1 VQQAAA
7 QINYKKLKSLP
18 FFGNETYICMN
29 VDFKSNKL
37 RKILTNAR
45 EIQKE
50 YGTMA
55 KKVAQRME
63 QLDSSPNLAVLIS
76 IPAANCHSLTGDRK
90 GEWAV
95 DISGNYRLIFEI
107 NQDPV
112 PMKNDGSVDSILVTD
127 IRILETTDYH

>member
-1 VQQAAA
+1 M
-7 QINYKKLKSLP
+7 
-18 FFGNETYICMN
+18 YICMN
-29 VDFKSNKL
+29 IEFKSNKL

-55 KKVAQRME
+55 KKVSQRME
-63 QLDSSPNLAVLIS
+63 QLTASPNLAVLIS
-76 IPAANCHSLTGDRK
+76 IPSANCHSLKADRN

-107 NQDPV
+107 NQNPIPKKD
-112 PMKNDGSVDSILVTD
+112 NDVIDTILVTD

>member
-1 VQQAAA
+1 
-7 QINYKKLKSLP
+7 
-18 FFGNETYICMN
+18 MN
-29 VDFKSNKL
+29 LDFKSNKL

-55 KKVAQRME
+55 KKVSQRME
-63 QLDSSPNLAVLIS
+63 QLYAAPNLAVLIS
-76 IPAANCHSLTGDRK
+76 YPSANCHSLTGNRK

-107 NQDPV
+107 NQEPV
-112 PMKNDGSVDSILVTD
+112 PMKDDGSVDTIRVTD

>member
-1 VQQAAA
+1 
-7 QINYKKLKSLP
+7 
-18 FFGNETYICMN
+18 MN

-37 RKILTNAR
+37 KKILTNAR

-55 KKVAQRME
+55 KKVSQRME
-63 QLDSSPNLAVLIS
+63 QLNASPNLAVLIT
-76 IPAANCHSLTGDRK
+76 IPSANCHPLTGNRK

-107 NQDPV
+107 NQDPI
-112 PMKNDGSVDSILVTD
+112 PTKNDGAVDTILVTD
-127 IRILETTDYH
+127 IRIIETTDYH

>member
-1 VQQAAA
+1 
-7 QINYKKLKSLP
+7 
-18 FFGNETYICMN
+18 MN
-29 VDFKSNKL
+29 LDFKSNKL
-37 RKILTNAR
+37 RKILTSAR

-55 KKVAQRME
+55 KKVSQRID
-63 QLDSSPNLAVLIS
+63 QLSAAPNLAVLIS
-76 IPAANCHSLTGDRK
+76 YPSANCHPLSGDRN

-107 NQDPV
+107 NQDPL
-112 PMKNDGSVDSILVTD
+112 PQKDDGSINTILVTD